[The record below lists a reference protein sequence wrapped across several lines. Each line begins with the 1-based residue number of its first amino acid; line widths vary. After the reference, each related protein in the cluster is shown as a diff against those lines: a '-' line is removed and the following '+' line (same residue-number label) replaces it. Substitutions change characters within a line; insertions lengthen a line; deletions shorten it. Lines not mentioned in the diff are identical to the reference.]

1 MAFPP
6 VDPELGARALDVVG
20 AIADARGVTFA
31 QVSIAWLLAQPVT
44 IVAAAGLII
53 LGTVLSQNARVTSL
67 NHSIAEIDAQSR
79 ALAPQIEKVK
89 RLAQERAELDL
100 RLGIISKL
108 EKGRTQSVRL
118 MDELARCVPDH
129 LWMTQAQQDA
139 SGQLSLEGVTY
150 SNLVVSDFMSR
161 LERSPL
167 FADVE
172 LRVAERSLVSQ
183 KDVVKFQISC
193 QVTPD
198 ERAN

>member
-1 MAFPP
+1 MIRINLLPKEEKSQRRVTVNFQTGDLVLP
-6 VDPELGARALDVVG
+6 V
-20 AIADARGVTFA
+20 AIL
-31 QVSIAWLLAQPVT
+31 S
-44 IVAAAGLII
+44 AASLII
-53 LGTVLSQNARVTSL
+53 LGTALSQNARITSL
-67 NHSIAEIDAQSR
+67 NSSIADIDAQSQ

-139 SGQLSLEGVTY
+139 SGQLTLEGVTY

-161 LERSPL
+161 L
-167 FADVE
+167 
-172 LRVAERSLVSQ
+172 
-183 KDVVKFQISC
+183 
-193 QVTPD
+193 
-198 ERAN
+198 

>member
-1 MAFPP
+1 MIRINLLPKEEKAQRRVAVNFQVGDLVLP
-6 VDPELGARALDVVG
+6 VA
-20 AIADARGVTFA
+20 
-31 QVSIAWLLAQPVT
+31 

-53 LGTVLSQNARVTSL
+53 LGTVMSQSARVGSL
-67 NHSIAEIDAQSR
+67 NNSIAEIDAQSR

-129 LWMTQAQQDA
+129 LWMTQAQQEA
-139 SGQLSLEGVTY
+139 SGQLNLEGVTY

-161 LERSPL
+161 LERSAL

-172 LRVAERSLVSQ
+172 LAVAERSQVNQ
-183 KDVVKFQISC
+183 KDVVKFRITC